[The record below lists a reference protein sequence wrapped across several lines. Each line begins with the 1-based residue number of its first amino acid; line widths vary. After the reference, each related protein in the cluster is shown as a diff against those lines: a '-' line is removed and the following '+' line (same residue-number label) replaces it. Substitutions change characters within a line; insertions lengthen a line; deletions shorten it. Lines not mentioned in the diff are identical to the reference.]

1 MFLIDVFKI
10 FSHRRMMV
18 KNTTEPEILQEDII
32 FLTIFLPETHVLVM
46 KKLEIENLSPFLLYQ
61 F

>member
-18 KNTTEPEILQEDII
+18 KNTTEPEILQEGII